1 MRDRENEFCP
11 VSFIFSK
18 SMTEAV
24 QAKTKPYAPP
34 PPESIEETGLSF
46 QFMADLALKTAGT
59 ESTMT
64 TATIAERMC
73 LPIPQVETLL
83 QHLYHEKLVEIRGNL
98 GFNNNR
104 YALLDRGW
112 DYLRRAMEISGYVG
126 PTPVSLEAY
135 SAMMRS
141 QAQPEDLVGP
151 DTVSQAFHDLVLPDS
166 LLQTLGF
173 AINSR
178 RSLFISGIPGTGK
191 TSVAERIN
199 NALQTP
205 IWIPYAVA
213 IDEHVVNIY
222 DGHNHDRTQDESGFD
237 LYDKRWL
244 RISRPL
250 IIVGGEMTLESTD
263 LIYNRAARYYES
275 PFQIKANCG
284 TLVID
289 DFGRQRVKAE
299 ELLNRWIVPLER
311 KVDFLT
317 LHTGKKI
324 SVPFEQLVVFS
335 TNLEP
340 SRLVDEAFLR
350 RMGYRV
356 RIEPPSE
363 ETYRRIFE
371 RYAESVGVAYDASAL
386 DYLLAKYP
394 ADNRVMKACEPRDL
408 LNRFLDICQY
418 KSLQPTLTNDLL
430 DLAWNNYFGVAHV

>member
-1 MRDRENEFCP
+1 
-11 VSFIFSK
+11 
-18 SMTEAV
+18 MTEAV
-24 QAKTKPYAPP
+24 QAKRQTFAPP
-34 PPESIEETGLSF
+34 IPESIEATGLSF
-46 QFMADLALKTAGT
+46 QFLADLALKTAAT
-59 ESTMT
+59 ESTLT
-64 TATIAERMC
+64 TASIADRMC
-73 LPIPQVETLL
+73 LTIPLVEDLL
-83 QHLYHEKLVEIRGNL
+83 QHLYREKLVEIRGSV

-112 DYLRRAMEISGYVG
+112 DQLRRLLEISGYVG
-126 PTPVSLEAY
+126 PAPVSLSAY

-141 QAQPEDLVGP
+141 QAQPEELVGP
-151 DTVSQAFHDLVLPDS
+151 DQVAQAFSDLVLPDS
-166 LLQTLGF
+166 LMQTLGF

-205 IWIPYAVA
+205 VWIPYAFAV
-213 IDEHVVNIY
+213 DEHVVNVY
-222 DGHNHDRTQDESGFD
+222 DAHNHDRTFDEDNFD
-237 LYDKRWL
+237 VYDRRWL
-244 RISRPL
+244 RITRPL

-263 LIYNRAARYYES
+263 LIYNRAARYYEA
-275 PFQIKANCG
+275 PFQVKANCG

-289 DFGRQRVKAE
+289 DFGRQRVEPE

-324 SVPFEQLVVFS
+324 SVPFEELVVFS

-356 RIEPPSE
+356 RIEPPAE

-371 RYAESVGVAYDASAL
+371 RYAENAGVFYDESVL
-386 DYLLAKYP
+386 DYLITKYQEEK
-394 ADNRVMKACEPRDL
+394 RVMKACEPRDL
-408 LNRFLDICQY
+408 LSRALDICQY
-418 KSLQPTLTNDLL
+418 KGLQPLLTKELL
-430 DLAWNNYFGVAHV
+430 DLSWNNYFGIAHV

>member
-1 MRDRENEFCP
+1 MN
-11 VSFIFSK
+11 
-18 SMTEAV
+18 EAV
-24 QAKTKPYAPP
+24 QAKVEAFAPP
-34 PPESIEETGLSF
+34 VPESLEATGLSF
-46 QFMADLALKTAGT
+46 QSLADLALKVSAT
-59 ESTMT
+59 ESVLT
-64 TATIAERMC
+64 TATISDRMC
-73 LPIPQVETLL
+73 LPMSLVERLM
-83 QHLYHEKLVEIRGNL
+83 QHLYREKLVEIRGSA

-112 DYLRRAMEISGYVG
+112 DLLRRVTEISGYVG
-126 PTPVSLEAY
+126 PAPVSLAAY

-151 DTVSQAFHDLVLPDS
+151 EQVANAFRDLVLPDS

-199 NALQTP
+199 NAFQTP
-205 IWIPYAVA
+205 IWIPYAIAV
-213 IDEHVVNIY
+213 DEHIINIF
-222 DGHNHDRTQDESGFD
+222 DAHNHERTLDEDNYEAYDR
-237 LYDKRWL
+237 RWL

-250 IIVGGEMTLESTD
+250 ILVGGEMTLESTD
-263 LIYNRAARYYES
+263 LIYNRAARYYEA

-289 DFGRQRVKAE
+289 DFGRQRVE
-299 ELLNRWIVPLER
+299 PDELLNRWIIPLER

-356 RIEPPSE
+356 RIEPPE
-363 ETYRRIFE
+363 EEAYRKIFE
-371 RYAESVGVAYDASAL
+371 GYAENSGVSYDNSLL
-386 DYLLAKYP
+386 DYLLSKY
-394 ADNRVMKACEPRDL
+394 AAEKRVLKACEPRDL
-408 LNRFLDICQY
+408 LSRVLDICQY
-418 KSLQPTLTNDLL
+418 KNLQPVLTNDLL
-430 DLAWNNYFGVAHV
+430 DLAWNNYFGIAHV

>member
-1 MRDRENEFCP
+1 MID
-11 VSFIFSK
+11 
-18 SMTEAV
+18 AV
-24 QAKTKPYAPP
+24 QVQHTTTLFAPP
-34 PPESIEETGLSF
+34 IPESIEQTGLSF
-46 QFMADLALKTAGT
+46 QFLADLALKTSAT
-59 ESTMT
+59 ESTLT
-64 TATIAERMC
+64 TASIADRMS
-73 LPIPQVETLL
+73 LPLTLVEQLL
-83 QHLYHEKLVEIRGNL
+83 QHLYREKLVEIRGNV
-98 GFNNNR
+98 GFNNQR

-112 DYLRRAMEISGYVG
+112 DQLRRVMEISGYVG
-126 PTPVSLEAY
+126 PAPVSLAAY

-141 QAQPEDLVGP
+141 QAQPEELVGP
-151 DTVSQAFHDLVLPDS
+151 DHVAEAFTDLVLPDS

-199 NALQTP
+199 NALQTS
-205 IWIPYAVA
+205 IWIPYAFAV
-213 IDEHVVNIY
+213 DEHVINIY
-222 DGHNHDRTQDESGFD
+222 DAHNHDRTLDEDNFD
-237 LYDKRWL
+237 GYDKRWL

-250 IIVGGEMTLESTD
+250 IVVGGEMTLESTD
-263 LIYNRAARYYES
+263 LIYNRAARYYEA

-289 DFGRQRVKAE
+289 DFGRQRVEPE

-356 RIEPPSE
+356 QIEPPTE

-371 RYAESVGVAYDASAL
+371 RYADTVGVTYEPAVL
-386 DYLLAKYP
+386 DYLLGKYTTEK
-394 ADNRVMKACEPRDL
+394 RIRKSCEPRDL
-408 LNRFLDICQY
+408 LSRALDICQY
-418 KSLQPTLTNDLL
+418 KGLQPILTRELL
-430 DLAWNNYFGVAHV
+430 DLAWTNYFGLAHV

>member
-1 MRDRENEFCP
+1 M
-11 VSFIFSK
+11 
-18 SMTEAV
+18 
-24 QAKTKPYAPP
+24 
-34 PPESIEETGLSF
+34 PETFEETGLSF
-46 QFMADLALKTAGT
+46 QSLADLALKTAAT
-59 ESTMT
+59 ETVQT
-64 TATIAERMC
+64 TAAIAERMC
-73 LPIPQVETLL
+73 LPVTLTEMLL
-83 QHLYHEKLVEIRGNL
+83 QHLYREKLVEIRSNIGL
-98 GFNNNR
+98 NNNR
-104 YALLDRGW
+104 YAVLDRGW
-112 DYLRRAMEISGYVG
+112 DQLRRIMEISGYVG
-126 PTPVSLEAY
+126 PTPVSLAAY
-135 SAMMRS
+135 TAMMRS

-151 DTVSQAFHDLVLPDS
+151 DTVSAAFQDLVLPES

-205 IWIPYAVA
+205 VWIPYAVA
-213 IDEHVVNIY
+213 VDEHVINLY
-222 DGHNHDRTQDESGFD
+222 DGHNHERSLDEAQFDSFDR
-237 LYDKRWL
+237 RWI

-263 LIYNRAARYYES
+263 LIYNRAARYYEA
-275 PFQIKANCG
+275 PFQMKANCG
-284 TLVID
+284 TLVVD
-289 DFGRQRVKAE
+289 DFGRQRVEPE

-324 SVPFEQLVVFS
+324 SVPFEELVVFS

-371 RYAESVGVAYDASAL
+371 RYTENAGVAYEPLVL
-386 DYLLAKYP
+386 DYLISKYP
-394 ADNRVMKACEPRDL
+394 GERRVMKACEPRDL
-408 LNRFLDICQY
+408 INRFMDICQY
-418 KSLQPTLTNDLL
+418 KGLQPTLTTELL
-430 DLAWNNYFGVAHV
+430 DLAWSNYFGIAHV

>member
-1 MRDRENEFCP
+1 
-11 VSFIFSK
+11 
-18 SMTEAV
+18 MTEAV
-24 QAKTKPYAPP
+24 QAKIAAFAPP
-34 PPESIEETGLSF
+34 VPESLEATGISF
-46 QFMADLALKTAGT
+46 QFLADLALKVSAT
-59 ESTMT
+59 ESALT
-64 TATIAERMC
+64 TVTVADRMC
-73 LPIPQVETLL
+73 LPPPLVEQLM
-83 QHLYHEKLVEIRGNL
+83 QHLYREKLVEIRGGA

-112 DYLRRAMEISGYVG
+112 DQLRRVMEISGYVG
-126 PTPVSLEAY
+126 PAPVSLAAY

-141 QAQPEDLVGP
+141 QAQPDDLVGP
-151 DTVSQAFHDLVLPDS
+151 EQVTGAFNDLVLPES

-205 IWIPYAVA
+205 IWIPYAFAV
-213 IDEHVVNIY
+213 DEHVINVF
-222 DGHNHDRTQDESGFD
+222 DAHNHDRTLDEDNHEVFD
-237 LYDKRWL
+237 RRWL

-250 IIVGGEMTLESTD
+250 ILVGGEMTLESAD
-263 LIYNRAARYYES
+263 LIYNRASRYYEA

-289 DFGRQRVKAE
+289 DFGRQRVE
-299 ELLNRWIVPLER
+299 PEDLLNRWIIPLER
-311 KVDFLT
+311 RVDFLT

-350 RMGYRV
+350 RMGYRI
-356 RIEPPSE
+356 RLEPPSE
-363 ETYRRIFE
+363 ETYRNIFV
-371 RYAESVGVAYDASAL
+371 RYAETAGVSYDDPVL
-386 DYLLAKYP
+386 DYMILKYGEEK
-394 ADNRVMKACEPRDL
+394 RVMKACEPRDL
-408 LNRFLDICQY
+408 INRFLDICQY
-418 KSLQPTLTNDLL
+418 RNLQPVLTNELV

>member
-1 MRDRENEFCP
+1 
-11 VSFIFSK
+11 
-18 SMTEAV
+18 MTEAV
-24 QAKTKPYAPP
+24 QAKIAAFAPP
-34 PPESIEETGLSF
+34 VPESLEATGISF
-46 QFMADLALKTAGT
+46 QFLADLALKVSAT
-59 ESTMT
+59 ESALT
-64 TATIAERMC
+64 TVTVADRMC
-73 LPIPQVETLL
+73 LPPPLVEQLM
-83 QHLYHEKLVEIRGNL
+83 QHLYREKLVEIRGRE

-112 DYLRRAMEISGYVG
+112 DQLRRVMEISGYVG
-126 PTPVSLEAY
+126 PAPVSLAAY

-141 QAQPEDLVGP
+141 QAQPDDLVGP
-151 DTVSQAFHDLVLPDS
+151 EQVTGAFHDLVLPES

-205 IWIPYAVA
+205 IWIPYAFAV
-213 IDEHVVNIY
+213 DEHVINVF
-222 DGHNHDRTQDESGFD
+222 DAHNHERTLDED
-237 LYDKRWL
+237 NYEVYDKRWL
-244 RISRPL
+244 RIARPL

-263 LIYNRAARYYES
+263 LIYNRAARYYEA

-289 DFGRQRVKAE
+289 DFGRQRVEPE
-299 ELLNRWIVPLER
+299 ELLNRWIIPLER

-324 SVPFEQLVVFS
+324 SVPFEELVVFS

-356 RIEPPSE
+356 RIDPPSE

-371 RYAESVGVAYDASAL
+371 RYAETAGVSYDVATL
-386 DYLLAKYP
+386 DYVILKYEEEK
-394 ADNRVMKACEPRDL
+394 RVMKACEPRDL
-408 LNRFLDICQY
+408 INRFLDICQY
-418 KSLQPTLTNDLL
+418 RNLQPTMTDELL
-430 DLAWNNYFGVAHV
+430 DLAWNNYFGFAHV

>member
-1 MRDRENEFCP
+1 M
-11 VSFIFSK
+11 
-18 SMTEAV
+18 EAV
-24 QAKTKPYAPP
+24 HQARYQSFAPP
-34 PPESIEETGLSF
+34 LPESLEATGLSF
-46 QFMADLALKTAGT
+46 QFLADLALKTAAV
-59 ESTMT
+59 ESMVT
-64 TATIAERMC
+64 TAGVAERMC
-73 LPIPQVETLL
+73 LPAPLAEQLM
-83 QHLYHEKLVEIRGNL
+83 QHLYREKFAEIRGSV

-112 DYLRRAMEISGYVG
+112 DHLKRVQEISGYVG
-126 PTPVSLEAY
+126 PAPVSLASY
-135 SAMMRS
+135 GAMMRS
-141 QAQPEDLVGP
+141 QAQPEDMVGP
-151 DTVSQAFHDLVLPDS
+151 EEVSIAFSDLVLPDS

-178 RSLFISGIPGTGK
+178 RSLFISGVPGTGK
-191 TSVAERIN
+191 TSISERVN

-205 IWIPYAVA
+205 IWIPYAFT
-213 IDEHVVNIY
+213 IDEHVVNVY
-222 DGHNHDRTQDESGFD
+222 DAHNHDRTLDEESFD

-263 LIYNRAARYYES
+263 LTYNRASRYYEA

-289 DFGRQRVKAE
+289 DFGRQRVE
-299 ELLNRWIVPLER
+299 PEDLLNRWIIPLER

-324 SVPFEQLVVFS
+324 SVPFEELVVFS
-335 TNLEP
+335 TNLDP

-363 ETYRRIFE
+363 TIYREIFE
-371 RYAESVGVAYDASAL
+371 RRAEMTGVSYDPALLDLLISRYAAE
-386 DYLLAKYP
+386 K
-394 ADNRVMKACEPRDL
+394 RVMKACEPRDL
-408 LNRFLDICQY
+408 INRFLDICQF
-418 KSLQPTLTNDLL
+418 KGLQPTLTQETL
-430 DLAWNNYFGVAHV
+430 DLAWNNYFGTATHQ

>member
-1 MRDRENEFCP
+1 
-11 VSFIFSK
+11 
-18 SMTEAV
+18 MTEAV
-24 QAKTKPYAPP
+24 QAKIAAFAPP
-34 PPESIEETGLSF
+34 VPEFLEATGISF
-46 QFMADLALKTAGT
+46 QFLADLALKVSAT
-59 ESTMT
+59 ESALT
-64 TATIAERMC
+64 TVTVADRMC
-73 LPIPQVETLL
+73 LPPPLVEQLM
-83 QHLYHEKLVEIRGNL
+83 QHLYREKLVEIRGGA

-112 DYLRRAMEISGYVG
+112 DQLRRVMEISGYVG
-126 PTPVSLEAY
+126 PAPVSLAAY

-141 QAQPEDLVGP
+141 QAQPDDLVGP
-151 DTVSQAFHDLVLPDS
+151 EQVTGAFNDLVLPES

-205 IWIPYAVA
+205 IWIPYAFAV
-213 IDEHVVNIY
+213 DEHVINVF
-222 DGHNHDRTQDESGFD
+222 DAHNHDRTLDED
-237 LYDKRWL
+237 NHEVYDRRWL

-250 IIVGGEMTLESTD
+250 ILVGGEMTLESAD
-263 LIYNRAARYYES
+263 LIYNRASRYYEA

-289 DFGRQRVKAE
+289 DFGRQRVE
-299 ELLNRWIVPLER
+299 PEDLLNRWIIPLER
-311 KVDFLT
+311 RVDFLT

-350 RMGYRV
+350 RMGYRI
-356 RIEPPSE
+356 RLEPPSE
-363 ETYRRIFE
+363 ETYRKIFV
-371 RYAESVGVAYDASAL
+371 RYAETAGVSYDDPVL
-386 DYLLAKYP
+386 DYMILKYGEEK
-394 ADNRVMKACEPRDL
+394 RVMKACEPRDL
-408 LNRFLDICQY
+408 INRFLDICQY
-418 KSLQPTLTNDLL
+418 RNLQPVLTDDLL
-430 DLAWNNYFGVAHV
+430 DLAWNNYFGIAHV

>member
-1 MRDRENEFCP
+1 MN
-11 VSFIFSK
+11 
-18 SMTEAV
+18 EAV
-24 QAKTKPYAPP
+24 KLIAGPKEFAPP
-34 PPESIEETGLSF
+34 IPESIEETGLSF
-46 QFMADLALKTAGT
+46 QFLADLALKTAAT
-59 ESTMT
+59 ESTLT
-64 TATIAERMC
+64 TATIAERIC
-73 LPIPQVETLL
+73 LPLPLAEQLM
-83 QHLYHEKLVEIRGNL
+83 QHLYREKLVEIRGSV

-112 DYLRRAMEISGYVG
+112 EQLKRLLEISGYVG
-126 PTPVSLEAY
+126 PAPVSLTAY

-151 DTVSQAFHDLVLPDS
+151 EQVADAFSDLVLPDS

-199 NALQTP
+199 NAFQTP
-205 IWIPYAVA
+205 IWIPYAISV
-213 IDEHVVNIY
+213 DEHVVNIY
-222 DGHNHDRTQDESGFD
+222 DMHNHERIFDEDNFD
-237 LYDKRWL
+237 DYDKRWL

-263 LIYNRAARYYES
+263 LIYNRAARYYEA

-289 DFGRQRVKAE
+289 DFGRQRVEPE

-324 SVPFEQLVVFS
+324 SVPFEELVVFS

-350 RMGYRV
+350 RMGYRM
-356 RIEPPSE
+356 RIEPPTE
-363 ETYRRIFE
+363 ATYRRIFE
-371 RYAESVGVAYDASAL
+371 RYADTVGVSYEESIL
-386 DYLLAKYP
+386 DYLITKYP
-394 ADNRVMKACEPRDL
+394 EEKRIMKACEPRDL
-408 LNRFLDICQY
+408 LNRFLDVCQY
-418 KSLQPTLTNDLL
+418 KNLQPILTKEYL
-430 DLAWNNYFGVAHV
+430 DLAWSNYFGLAHI

>member
-1 MRDRENEFCP
+1 MN
-11 VSFIFSK
+11 
-18 SMTEAV
+18 EAV
-24 QAKTKPYAPP
+24 QARMTAFAPP
-34 PPESIEETGLSF
+34 VVESIEATGLSF
-46 QFMADLALKTAGT
+46 QFLADLALKVSAT
-59 ESTMT
+59 ESTLT
-64 TATIAERMC
+64 TATISDRMC
-73 LPIPQVETLL
+73 LPLPLVEQLM
-83 QHLYHEKLVEIRGNL
+83 QHLYREKLAEIRGSA

-112 DYLRRAMEISGYVG
+112 DQLKRVMEISGYVG
-126 PTPVSLEAY
+126 PAPVSLAAY

-141 QAQPEDLVGP
+141 QAQPEELVGP
-151 DTVSQAFHDLVLPDS
+151 GQVADAFHDLVLPDS

-199 NALQTP
+199 NAMLTP
-205 IWIPYAVA
+205 IWVPYSVAV
-213 IDEHVVNIY
+213 DEHVINIY
-222 DGHNHDRTQDESGFD
+222 DAHNHDRTLDED
-237 LYDKRWL
+237 NYDVYDKRWL
-244 RISRPL
+244 RIARPL

-263 LIYNRAARYYES
+263 LIYNRAARYYEA

-289 DFGRQRVKAE
+289 DFGRQRVEPE
-299 ELLNRWIVPLER
+299 ELLNRWIIPLER

-356 RIEPPSE
+356 RVEPPSE

-371 RYAESVGVAYDASAL
+371 RYAENAGVSYDRSVLAYLLSKYDAE
-386 DYLLAKYP
+386 K
-394 ADNRVMKACEPRDL
+394 RVMKACEPRDL
-408 LNRFLDICQY
+408 LSRFLDICLY
-418 KSLQPTLTNDLL
+418 KNLQPVLTDDLL
-430 DLAWNNYFGVAHV
+430 DLAWNNYFGIAHA

>member
-1 MRDRENEFCP
+1 MIDESV
-11 VSFIFSK
+11 VSNQPRHFS
-18 SMTEAV
+18 
-24 QAKTKPYAPP
+24 PP
-34 PPESIEETGLSF
+34 IPESIEETGLSF
-46 QFMADLALKTAGT
+46 QFLADLALKTAAT
-59 ESTMT
+59 ESSMT
-64 TATIAERMC
+64 TGLVAERMC
-73 LPIPQVETLL
+73 LPVPLVEQLL
-83 QHLYHEKLVEIRGNL
+83 QHLYREKMLEIRGAV
-98 GFNNNR
+98 GYNNNR

-112 DYLRRAMEISGYVG
+112 DQLRRVMEISGYVG
-126 PTPVSLEAY
+126 PTPVSLNSY
-135 SAMMRS
+135 SALMRS
-141 QAQPEDLVGP
+141 QAQPEELVGP
-151 DTVSQAFHDLVLPDS
+151 EQVEMAFSDLVLPDS

-205 IWIPYAVA
+205 IWIPYAIA

-222 DGHNHDRTQDESGFD
+222 DAHNHDRTYDEELFD
-237 LYDKRWL
+237 DHDKRWL

-263 LIYNRAARYYES
+263 LIYNRASRYYEA

-289 DFGRQRVKAE
+289 DFGRQRVEPE

-363 ETYRRIFE
+363 QTYRRIFE
-371 RYAESVGVAYDASAL
+371 RYADTAGVSYAPELL
-386 DYLLAKYP
+386 DYLLGKYVLE
-394 ADNRVMKACEPRDL
+394 NRIMKACEPRDL
-408 LNRFLDICQY
+408 LNRFLDICQF
-418 KSLQPTLTNDLL
+418 KSLQPALTPELL
-430 DLAWNNYFGVAHV
+430 DLSWNNYFGIAHV

>member
-1 MRDRENEFCP
+1 
-11 VSFIFSK
+11 
-18 SMTEAV
+18 MTEAAQV
-24 QAKTKPYAPP
+24 KIQTFAPP
-34 PPESIEETGLSF
+34 IPESIEATGLSF
-46 QFMADLALKTAGT
+46 QFLADLALKTAAA
-59 ESTMT
+59 ESTLT
-64 TATIAERMC
+64 TASIAERLC
-73 LPIPQVETLL
+73 LPLPLVEQLL
-83 QHLYHEKLVEIRGNL
+83 QHLYREKLVEIRGSV

-112 DYLRRAMEISGYVG
+112 DQLRRLQEISGYVG
-126 PTPVSLEAY
+126 PAPVSLAAY

-151 DTVSQAFHDLVLPDS
+151 DEVAEAFSDLVLPGS

-205 IWIPYAVA
+205 VWVPYAFAV
-213 IDEHVVNIY
+213 DEHVVNVY
-222 DGHNHDRTQDESGFD
+222 DAHNHDRTLDEDNFD
-237 LYDKRWL
+237 VYDRRWL
-244 RISRPL
+244 RITRPL
-250 IIVGGEMTLESTD
+250 IIVGGEMTLQSTD
-263 LIYNRAARYYES
+263 LIYNRAARYYEA
-275 PFQIKANCG
+275 PFQVKANCG

-289 DFGRQRVKAE
+289 DFGRQRVEPE

-324 SVPFEQLVVFS
+324 SVPFEELVVFS

-356 RIEPPSE
+356 RIEPPAE
-363 ETYRRIFE
+363 ETYRRIFD
-371 RYAESVGVAYDASAL
+371 RYAENSGVSYDESVL
-386 DYLLAKYP
+386 DYLIAKYP
-394 ADNRVMKACEPRDL
+394 AEKRVMKACEPRDL
-408 LNRFLDICQY
+408 ISRFLDICQY
-418 KSLQPTLTNDLL
+418 KGLPPALTKDLL
-430 DLAWNNYFGVAHV
+430 DLAWNNYFGIAHV

>member
-1 MRDRENEFCP
+1 
-11 VSFIFSK
+11 
-18 SMTEAV
+18 MTDAV
-24 QAKTKPYAPP
+24 QVQQVTTSFAPP
-34 PPESIEETGLSF
+34 IPESIEQTGLSF
-46 QFMADLALKTAGT
+46 QFLADLALKTAAT
-59 ESTMT
+59 ESTLT
-64 TATIAERMC
+64 TASIADRMC
-73 LPIPQVETLL
+73 LPLLIVEELL
-83 QHLYHEKLVEIRGNL
+83 QHLYREKLVEIRGNVS
-98 GFNNNR
+98 FNNQR

-112 DYLRRAMEISGYVG
+112 DQLRRVMEISGYVG
-126 PTPVSLEAY
+126 PAPVSLAAY

-141 QAQPEDLVGP
+141 QAQPEEMVGP
-151 DTVSQAFHDLVLPDS
+151 DQVADAFNDLVLPES

-205 IWIPYAVA
+205 IWIPYAFAV
-213 IDEHVVNIY
+213 DEHVINIY
-222 DGHNHDRTQDESGFD
+222 DAHNHDRTMDEDS
-237 LYDKRWL
+237 YDSYDRRWL

-250 IIVGGEMTLESTD
+250 IVVGGEMTLESTD
-263 LIYNRAARYYES
+263 LIYNRAARYYEA

-289 DFGRQRVKAE
+289 DFGRQRVEPE

-356 RIEPPSE
+356 QIEPPTE
-363 ETYRRIFE
+363 ATYRRIFE
-371 RYAESVGVAYDASAL
+371 RYADAVGVAYDSEVL
-386 DYLLAKYP
+386 DYLISKYP
-394 ADNRVMKACEPRDL
+394 VEKRIRKSCEPRDL
-408 LNRFLDICQY
+408 LNRALDICQY
-418 KSLQPTLTNDLL
+418 KGLQPVLTRDLL
-430 DLAWNNYFGVAHV
+430 DLAWTNYFGLAHV

>member
-1 MRDRENEFCP
+1 
-11 VSFIFSK
+11 
-18 SMTEAV
+18 MTEAG
-24 QAKTKPYAPP
+24 QAKIAAFAPP
-34 PPESIEETGLSF
+34 VPEFLEATGISF
-46 QFMADLALKTAGT
+46 QFLADLALKVSAT
-59 ESTMT
+59 ESALT
-64 TATIAERMC
+64 TVTVADRMC
-73 LPIPQVETLL
+73 LPTQLVEQLM
-83 QHLYHEKLVEIRGNL
+83 QHLYREKLVEIRGRE

-112 DYLRRAMEISGYVG
+112 DQLRRVMEISGYVG
-126 PTPVSLEAY
+126 PAPVSLAAY

-141 QAQPEDLVGP
+141 QAQPDDLVGP
-151 DTVSQAFHDLVLPDS
+151 EHVKDAFRDLVLPES

-199 NALQTP
+199 NAFQTP
-205 IWIPYAVA
+205 IWIPYAFAV
-213 IDEHVVNIY
+213 DEHVINIF
-222 DGHNHDRTQDESGFD
+222 DAHNHDRTLDED
-237 LYDKRWL
+237 NHEAYDRRWL

-250 IIVGGEMTLESTD
+250 IIVGGEMTLESAD
-263 LIYNRAARYYES
+263 LIYNRAARYYEA

-289 DFGRQRVKAE
+289 DFGRQRVE
-299 ELLNRWIVPLER
+299 PEDLLNRWIIPLER

-356 RIEPPSE
+356 RIDPPSE

-371 RYAESVGVAYDASAL
+371 RYAENSGVSYERSVLVHLIS
-386 DYLLAKYP
+386 KYVSEK
-394 ADNRVMKACEPRDL
+394 RVMKACEPRDL

-418 KSLQPTLTNDLL
+418 RNLQSVLTDELV
-430 DLAWNNYFGVAHV
+430 DLAWNNYFGIAHV

>member
-1 MRDRENEFCP
+1 
-11 VSFIFSK
+11 
-18 SMTEAV
+18 
-24 QAKTKPYAPP
+24 
-34 PPESIEETGLSF
+34 
-46 QFMADLALKTAGT
+46 
-59 ESTMT
+59 
-64 TATIAERMC
+64 
-73 LPIPQVETLL
+73 
-83 QHLYHEKLVEIRGNL
+83 
-98 GFNNNR
+98 
-104 YALLDRGW
+104 
-112 DYLRRAMEISGYVG
+112 
-126 PTPVSLEAY
+126 
-135 SAMMRS
+135 
-141 QAQPEDLVGP
+141 
-151 DTVSQAFHDLVLPDS
+151 
-166 LLQTLGF
+166 
-173 AINSR
+173 
-178 RSLFISGIPGTGK
+178 
-191 TSVAERIN
+191 
-199 NALQTP
+199 
-205 IWIPYAVA
+205 
-213 IDEHVVNIY
+213 
-222 DGHNHDRTQDESGFD
+222 
-237 LYDKRWL
+237 
-244 RISRPL
+244 
-250 IIVGGEMTLESTD
+250 

-371 RYAESVGVAYDASAL
+371 RYAESVGVGYDASAL

-418 KSLQPTLTNDLL
+418 KSLQPTLNEDLL

>member
-1 MRDRENEFCP
+1 
-11 VSFIFSK
+11 
-18 SMTEAV
+18 MTEAA
-24 QAKTKPYAPP
+24 QARKQSFAPP
-34 PPESIEETGLSF
+34 TPESIEATGVSF
-46 QFMADLALKTAGT
+46 QFLADLALKTAAT
-59 ESTMT
+59 ESTLT

-73 LPIPQVETLL
+73 LPLPLVEQLM
-83 QHLYHEKLVEIRGNL
+83 QHLYREKLVEIRGSV

-112 DYLRRAMEISGYVG
+112 DQLRRLQEISGYVG
-126 PTPVSLEAY
+126 PAPVSLSAY

-141 QAQPEDLVGP
+141 QAEPEEPVGP
-151 DTVSQAFHDLVLPDS
+151 EQVAAAFSDLVLPDS

-199 NALQTP
+199 NALQTS
-205 IWIPYAVA
+205 IWIPYAIA
-213 IDEHVVNIY
+213 IDEHVINIY
-222 DGHNHDRTQDESGFD
+222 DAHNHERTLDEDNFEVF
-237 LYDKRWL
+237 DKRWL
-244 RISRPL
+244 RIARPL
-250 IIVGGEMTLESTD
+250 ILVGGEMTLESTD
-263 LIYNRAARYYES
+263 LIYNRAARYYEA

-289 DFGRQRVKAE
+289 DFGRQRVE
-299 ELLNRWIVPLER
+299 PEDLLNRWIVPLER

-317 LHTGKKI
+317 LHTGKKV
-324 SVPFEQLVVFS
+324 SVPFEELVVFS

-356 RIEPPSE
+356 RIEPQAE

-371 RYAESVGVAYDASAL
+371 RYAETVGVSYDEPVL
-386 DYLLAKYP
+386 DYLLTKYP
-394 ADNRVMKACEPRDL
+394 AEKRVMKACEPRDL
-408 LNRFLDICQY
+408 LSRFLDICQY
-418 KSLQPTLTNDLL
+418 KALPPTLTRELL
-430 DLAWNNYFGVAHV
+430 DLAWNNYFGIAHV

>member
-1 MRDRENEFCP
+1 M
-11 VSFIFSK
+11 I
-18 SMTEAV
+18 EAA
-24 QAKTKPYAPP
+24 QARRQTFAPP
-34 PPESIEETGLSF
+34 IPESIEATGLSF
-46 QFMADLALKTAGT
+46 QFLADLALKTAAT
-59 ESTMT
+59 ESVLT
-64 TATIAERMC
+64 TAAITERMC
-73 LPIPQVETLL
+73 LTMPMVEQLL
-83 QHLYHEKLVEIRGNL
+83 QHLYREKLVEIRGSI

-112 DYLRRAMEISGYVG
+112 DQLRRLQEISGYVG
-126 PTPVSLEAY
+126 PAPVSLLAY
-135 SAMMRS
+135 SNLMRS
-141 QAQPEDLVGP
+141 QAQPEDLIGP
-151 DTVSQAFHDLVLPDS
+151 DEVAEAFSDLVLPDS

-213 IDEHVVNIY
+213 VDEHVINIF
-222 DGHNHDRTQDESGFD
+222 DAHNHDRTEDEGNFD
-237 LYDKRWL
+237 VYDKRWL
-244 RISRPL
+244 RIARPL
-250 IIVGGEMTLESTD
+250 IIVGGEMTLESAD
-263 LIYNRAARYYES
+263 LTYNRAARYYEA
-275 PFQIKANCG
+275 PFQVKANCG

-289 DFGRQRVKAE
+289 DFGRQRVE
-299 ELLNRWIVPLER
+299 PEDLLNRWIVPLER

-324 SVPFEQLVVFS
+324 SVPFEELVVFS

-356 RIEPPSE
+356 RIEPPAE

-371 RYAESVGVAYDASAL
+371 RYAENAGVSFDAATL
-386 DYLLAKYP
+386 DYLISKYSEEK
-394 ADNRVMKACEPRDL
+394 RVMKACEPRDL
-408 LNRFLDICQY
+408 INRFMDICQY
-418 KSLQPTLTNDLL
+418 KGLPPTLTNEWL
-430 DLAWNNYFGVAHV
+430 DLAWNNYFGIAHI

>member
-1 MRDRENEFCP
+1 M
-11 VSFIFSK
+11 
-18 SMTEAV
+18 
-24 QAKTKPYAPP
+24 
-34 PPESIEETGLSF
+34 PETFEETGLSF
-46 QFMADLALKTAGT
+46 QSLADLALKTAAT
-59 ESTMT
+59 ETVQT
-64 TATIAERMC
+64 TAAIAERMC
-73 LPIPQVETLL
+73 LPVTLTEMLL
-83 QHLYHEKLVEIRGNL
+83 QHLYREKLVEIRGNIGL
-98 GFNNNR
+98 NNNR
-104 YALLDRGW
+104 YAVLDRGW
-112 DYLRRAMEISGYVG
+112 DQLRRIMEISGYVG
-126 PTPVSLEAY
+126 PTPVSLAAY
-135 SAMMRS
+135 TAMMRS

-151 DTVSQAFHDLVLPDS
+151 DTVSAAFQDLVLPES

-205 IWIPYAVA
+205 VWIPYAVA
-213 IDEHVVNIY
+213 VDEHVINLY
-222 DGHNHDRTQDESGFD
+222 DGHNHERSLDEAQFDSFDR
-237 LYDKRWL
+237 RWI

-263 LIYNRAARYYES
+263 LIYNRAARYYEA
-275 PFQIKANCG
+275 PFQMKANCG
-284 TLVID
+284 TLVVD
-289 DFGRQRVKAE
+289 DFGRQRVEPE

-324 SVPFEQLVVFS
+324 SVPFEELVVFS

-371 RYAESVGVAYDASAL
+371 RYTENAGVAYEPLVL
-386 DYLLAKYP
+386 DYLISKYP
-394 ADNRVMKACEPRDL
+394 GERRVMKACEPRDL
-408 LNRFLDICQY
+408 INRFMDICQY
-418 KSLQPTLTNDLL
+418 KGLQPTLTTELL
-430 DLAWNNYFGVAHV
+430 DLAWSNYFGIAHV